1 MGEPKRL
8 AVLRQQVKTLPV
20 DEQYRAALL
29 INLERYWEAIL
40 KRPEYAHDEGWDDLE
55 ALQQVTLAQR
65 MEQSFQHLM
74 AVREEK

>member
-65 MEQSFQHLM
+65 MEQSLQHLM
-74 AVREEK
+74 ARGER